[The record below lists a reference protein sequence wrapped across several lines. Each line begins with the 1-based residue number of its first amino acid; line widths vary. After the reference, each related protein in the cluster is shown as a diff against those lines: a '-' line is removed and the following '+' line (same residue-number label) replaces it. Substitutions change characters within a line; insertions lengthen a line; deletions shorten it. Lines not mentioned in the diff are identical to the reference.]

1 MLENTVRMSHGGWKL
16 QFSTMQSALP
26 PTWMHHPS
34 TNVSIPT
41 KRVHHRAEDV
51 SCWLPSSLRVHTIK
65 RCNDA
70 HRGFDD
76 KRGGCNGRSSSNCF
90 FLNENSKEREVTSAT
105 APPAFP
111 IQFFSFINIYR
122 QIFFMLKLI
131 FELLSKRKKKS
142 IRFFNRIALIVQ

>member
-1 MLENTVRMSHGGWKL
+1 MLQNSVRMSHGGWKL

-34 TNVSIPT
+34 TDVSIPS
-41 KRVHHRAEDV
+41 KRVHHHAEDV

-90 FLNENSKEREVTSAT
+90 FLNENSKERAEEELHLR
-105 APPAFP
+105 PHLLRLPFN
-111 IQFFSFINIYR
+111 FFHPFINIHWR
-122 QIFFMLKLI
+122 IFFC
-131 FELLSKRKKKS
+131 
-142 IRFFNRIALIVQ
+142 